1 MNKNQSQKPTYK
13 PVLLYFSDYHEIEAF
28 DALLLAAKTG
38 YRCIE
43 VGFLSP
49 SYVGM
54 VYKTAEYQ
62 QVRRHISEVKKLFL
76 NKKLDTTALLAI
88 MALMHSIFVT
98 FSWQPQRK
106 SAYAFV

>member
-1 MNKNQSQKPTYK
+1 MKKNLSKNLTYK
-13 PVLLYFSDYHEIEAF
+13 PVLLYFGDYHEIEAF

-62 QVRRHISEVKKLFL
+62 QVRRHISEVKKSFL
-76 NKKLDTTALLAI
+76 EQET
-88 MALMHSIFVT
+88 
-98 FSWQPQRK
+98 
-106 SAYAFV
+106 